1 MSRRSWIRGTDF
13 TLRDENG
20 EELTLSS
27 LRGRNV
33 VLVFYPLAFSGT
45 CTKELHDIS
54 SHADDYEEAGAEVI
68 GISVDSPFTLK
79 AFKRDED
86 LKARLASDFH
96 PKGAVAREYGAYI
109 EEAGFATRA
118 TFVIDKD
125 GKVAAEDRQPPRRG
139 AQPGRVHPGARCL
152 PGLVVPSL
160 RTPRCPYARRR
171 LADSLDICMGQ
182 SVGRRWIPAG

>member
-1 MSRRSWIRGTDF
+1 MTVEVGSEAPDF

-33 VLVFYPLAFSGT
+33 VLVFYPLAFSGI

-54 SHADDYEEAGAEVI
+54 SHSDDYERAGAEVI

-86 LKARLASDFH
+86 LKARLVSDFH

-109 EEAGFATRA
+109 EEAGIATRA

-125 GKVAAEDRQPPRRG
+125 GKVAEKIVNN
-139 AQPGRVHPGARCL
+139 PGEARNQDEYIQAL
-152 PGLVVPSL
+152 AA
-160 RTPRCPYARRR
+160 CP
-171 LADSLDICMGQ
+171 
-182 SVGRRWIPAG
+182 V